1 LNDLYLIAE
10 VIDIH
15 NTDGSVIIK
24 SFSDFSERFLELE
37 KIVIDFFGKNREL
50 DIEFAEN
57 IDNKIIL
64 KFRRFNSEEDVLFLI
79 GKKLYINK
87 QNLFNLPDNSF
98 YIHDLLDCEV
108 YLESSFFGKLIDVL
122 KLPGNDVYVVQKDSG
137 KEVMIPAVEKFIDFL
152 SIDEKKIFLT
162 QECKLLDED

>member
-1 LNDLYLIAE
+1 MNDLYLIAE
-10 VIDIH
+10 VIDVH
-15 NTDGSVIIK
+15 NNDGSVIIK

-37 KIVIDFFGKNREL
+37 KIVIDFFGKYREL

-87 QNLFNLPDNSF
+87 QNLIKLPDNSF

-108 YLESSFFGKLIDVL
+108 YFESSFFGKLIDVL
-122 KLPGNDVYVVQKDSG
+122 KLPGNDVYVVQKNSG
-137 KEVMIPAVEKFIDFL
+137 KEVMIPAVEKFIDYL